1 MSTAIDMLAA
11 YLAAET
17 AILQGKIGKVGDQS
31 YQFEDLDKVQA
42 GRREWQTK
50 VNEELA
56 KDSGAPRIGGLGF
69 AVARM
74 DQ

>member
-1 MSTAIDMLAA
+1 MSTATDMLQK
-11 YLAAET
+11 YIDAET
-17 AILQGKIGKVGDQS
+17 AILSGKAGRVGDQS

-50 VNEELA
+50 VNEEQA
-56 KDSGAPRIGGLGF
+56 RAAGAPSIGGLGF

-74 DQ
+74 DR